1 MREKVCV
8 SEGEG
13 ENGKRIE
20 AEWIDGDE
28 TIPPKLKLTPKCVKK
43 IRKNWN
49 KITDEAEGM
58 HGNKKKHQQR
68 NAVRTRDENGK
79 K

>member
-1 MREKVCV
+1 MNWRRRNDTTET
-8 SEGEG
+8 
-13 ENGKRIE
+13 E
-20 AEWIDGDE
+20 ADTEM
-28 TIPPKLKLTPKCVKK
+28 CKK
-43 IRKNWN
+43 NRKNWN